1 MPKQASPLA
10 LDHVALPMF
19 APRATR
25 LFYRD
30 LLGFTLVDALSGDD
44 WGGRAWLM
52 MIFSDAY
59 KHQVALCAF
68 SGPKTEL
75 DADWPIDA
83 RHYAFSATD
92 RKALDA
98 WKARLDAHGVA
109 WREEDHGDQLSIYFS
124 DPNGTVLEIT
134 IAQAPGKRHPSPE
147 AEGVVDAWVAANR

>member
-30 LLGFTLVDALSGDD
+30 L
-44 WGGRAWLM
+44 
-52 MIFSDAY
+52 
-59 KHQVALCAF
+59 HQVALCAF
-68 SGPKTEL
+68 GGPRIAL